1 MFAGKNIA
9 KNISDSIFCSIM
21 ASEVTDCSIKEQFRF
36 RWVDKGFNTHEDF
49 IASYKRRF
57 D

>member
-1 MFAGKNIA
+1 
-9 KNISDSIFCSIM
+9 M